1 MPPALMRWAETID
14 DDAVRERA
22 TASAELL
29 RPLLA
34 PLAASGMSLR
44 AMALAA
50 VGSVTRDGTP
60 LAAVQV
66 ARLLDRLEL
75 RAA

>member
-1 MPPALMRWAETID
+1 MAQAL
-14 DDAVRERA
+14 
-22 TASAELL
+22 ASA
-29 RPLLA
+29 
-34 PLAASGMSLR
+34 
-44 AMALAA
+44 
-50 VGSVTRDGTP
+50 GTVNRNGAP